1 MQKHL
6 ADLVYPVVTYGLQLQ
21 ERLDQGAMPDIDAE
35 QAILKD
41 LLLTD
46 YESQRWVEFG
56 GEVARERGKLSEP
69 IPGGVRPSVTQTFL
83 GVRYA
88 LVCWLDELFTCDTEW
103 GTRWNERKL
112 EVELYGSNDRAWKFW
127 QQARLAQGRQGHC
140 SLEGYYLCVML
151 GFRGEMRDHPEQLQT
166 WITNAKFRLGNVQEP
181 QWPFASPLDPPTCVP
196 PLHGREGLERM
207 AMASWLAL
215 LAAIPIVAFLLVQRL
230 GN

>member
-1 MQKHL
+1 MQDHI
-6 ADLVYPVVTYGLQLQ
+6 AELVYPVVSYGLQLQ
-21 ERLDQGAMPDIDAE
+21 DRLEHGATPDLDTE

-69 IPGGVRPSVTQTFL
+69 LPGGARPTASQTFL

-88 LVCWLDELFTCDTEW
+88 LVCWLDELFTRDTPW

-112 EVELYGSNDRAWKFW
+112 EVELYGSNERAWKFW
-127 QQARLAQGRQGHC
+127 QQARLAQGRQGRD

-151 GFRGEMRDHPEQLQT
+151 GFRGEMRDRPAELQT
-166 WITNAKFRLGNVQEP
+166 WIANAKFRLGNVQEP
-181 QWPFASPLDPPTCVP
+181 QWPFASPLDPPTRVP
-196 PLHGREGLERM
+196 PLHGRERLQRM
-207 AMASWLAL
+207 AMVSWVAL
-215 LAAIPIVAFLLVQRL
+215 LAAIPVVAFLIVQRV
-230 GN
+230 GH